1 MAATDGAAVLAV
13 VVIFGLI
20 WLRTKV
26 QYRQRGIVLTLTRT
40 GWLYFGAAAALMAL
54 GWVVAPQLVPLLSSA
69 GHRPLPV
76 MPTVLR
82 VGWFLATYYV
92 FIGVHQLV
100 KARGAAVFAPAGGSE
115 PQS

>member
-1 MAATDGAAVLAV
+1 MAATDGAAGLAA

-26 QYRQRGIVLTLTRT
+26 QYRQRGVVLALTRT
-40 GWLYFGAAAALMAL
+40 GWQYFGSAALLMAI
-54 GWVVAPQLVPLLSSA
+54 GWFVAPLLAPLLGSP
-69 GHRPLPV
+69 GHPVLPV

-82 VGWFLATYYV
+82 VGWFLAIYYV

-100 KARGAAVFAPAGGSE
+100 KAREAAVFGPARGSAPDI
-115 PQS
+115 